1 MRNPVMRKRQFGVTT
16 VEFAMVGALLFV
28 LLFGVIEFGRA
39 LYVANTLAE
48 GARRGA
54 RMAAVCP
61 VGDPRPPQVAIFA
74 DGGGASLI
82 SPDLSTANVAL
93 SYLDAAGAPVADTAA
108 NYAAIRYVQVRIVNY
123 TQQMLIP
130 FVMPSFLMPSFTAT
144 LPIESL
150 GYSPTQQAF
159 LPCLPV

>member
-1 MRNPVMRKRQFGVTT
+1 MRNCQRGTTT
-16 VEFAMVGALLFV
+16 VEFAIIGSLFFI

-39 LYVANTLAE
+39 LFVANALTE
-48 GARRGA
+48 STRRGA

-61 VGDPRPPQVAIFA
+61 VGDSRPALVAIMA
-74 DGGGASLI
+74 DANGHSGIA
-82 SPDLSTANVAL
+82 PDLTTANVQV
-93 SYLDAAGAPVADTAA
+93 SYLNQTGATLANPTA
-108 NYAAIRYVQVRIVNY
+108 NIPSIRYVQVRIVGY

-130 FVMPSFLMPSFTAT
+130 FLLPQILMPSFSAT

-159 LPCLPV
+159 TPCPAV